1 MIDTSTGF
9 YETLYA
15 PEESFLYRDF
25 EKEEEACYISA
36 GQSGITKLSI
46 TV

>member
-9 YETLYA
+9 YQTLYT

-25 EKEEEACYISA
+25 EKEEENENQWNQEGS
-36 GQSGITKLSI
+36 SKLSGG
-46 TV
+46 VK